1 MNIKITLPKFQ
12 TDNNIANTTSKEQI
26 LGIKAFSIEN
36 NIPEEFLRI
45 RLFLSKSAD
54 GLSPITASIWLWDR
68 ALGGQTSLKIKG
80 PHTTDRS
87 VEKCLESL
95 GFKFDKEWSHERIYR
110 EIVIQIGKQLGC
122 KNVFVVEI

>member
-1 MNIKITLPKFQ
+1 MNIKITHPKFQ

-26 LGIKAFSIEN
+26 LGIKAFSVVC
-36 NIPEEFLRI
+36 NIPIEFLRI
-45 RLFLSKSAD
+45 RLFMSKSAN
-54 GLSPITASIWLWDR
+54 GLSPITASVWLWDSV
-68 ALGGQTSLKIKG
+68 LGGQTSLKIKG

-95 GFKFDKEWSHERIYR
+95 GFKFNKEWGHERIYK
-110 EIVIQIGKQLGC
+110 EILIQIGEQLGH

>member
-26 LGIKAFSIEN
+26 LGIKAFSIAN
-36 NIPEEFLRI
+36 NIPTEFLRI
-45 RLFLSKSAD
+45 RLFMSKSAD
-54 GLSPITASIWLWDR
+54 GLSPITASIWLWDSV
-68 ALGGQTSLKIKG
+68 LGGQTSLKIKG
-80 PHTTDRS
+80 PHTFDES

-95 GFKFDKEWSHERIYR
+95 GFKFDKEWGHERNYK
-110 EIVIQIGKQLGC
+110 EILIKIGEQLGY

>member
-1 MNIKITLPKFQ
+1 MNIKITHPKFQ

-45 RLFLSKSAD
+45 RLFMSKSAD
-54 GLSPITASIWLWDR
+54 GLSPITASVWLWNSVI
-68 ALGGQTSLKIKG
+68 GGQTSLKING

-95 GFKFDKEWSHERIYR
+95 GFKFDKEWAHERIYK
-110 EIVIQIGKQLGC
+110 EILIQIGEQLGH
-122 KNVFVVEI
+122 KNVFVVEL